1 MKLDN
6 EREDLVKL
14 VKQKLEEQNKPKT
27 FISYTIDEMNNIMN
41 EMVLSESMVFSED
54 DDFSVADET
63 EESPIEMKHPE
74 EDRTNPNITRKIDL
88 IRKSSLEGITEL
100 SNNPSHPAYDL
111 FKKIWLM
118 CDKLNNEEPKTDSE

>member
-100 SNNPSHPAYDL
+100 SNNPYHPAYDL